1 MKLLLLLATYTTA
14 LHPFQPRGPPTRK
27 RPHFDGWCIRASE
40 DEASASVIVGC
51 FSRGRRRYDKHL
63 VIVAQRTKEGG
74 AWRTR
79 VAQQFYDDNEC
90 SLTTTGEGFRF
101 AAPAGV
107 LEASPSSLTTNFDLG
122 SVQAS
127 ISTGPETPWNP
138 EGWLGSRWTRWLLP
152 CRYAVRSTKLQG
164 DLE

>member
-1 MKLLLLLATYTTA
+1 MKLPLLLTIYTAA
-14 LHPFQPRGPPTRK
+14 LHPLQPRGPPTRK

-40 DEASASVIVGC
+40 NEASASVIVGC
-51 FSRGRRRYDKHL
+51 FSRGRRRYDTHL

-90 SLTTTGEGFRF
+90 SLTTTDEGFRF
-101 AAPAGV
+101 TAPAGV
-107 LEASPSSLTTNFDLG
+107 LEASPSRLTTNFDLG

-127 ISTGPETPWNP
+127 ISTGQEAPWHP
-138 EGWLGSRWTRWLLP
+138 EGWLGSRWLRRHVL
-152 CRYAVRSTKLQG
+152 
-164 DLE
+164 